1 MGEKTRFSEAQ
12 FGAARREEQAAVR
25 TTIVGGRP
33 PGSGQRV
40 GPIPRGVEVLV
51 KKAAVDA
58 EFREVLLE
66 RRAAAAGEIGLE
78 LDPAEALMLAAVPAD
93 QLRAIIQRTTV
104 PQEHRRAFLGQAAAA
119 MLAAVG
125 GMVLGESAAESRD
138 SSHVRGI
145 RPQDTGVPRP
155 DGAPDDAADDAS
167 TALLVRKILAK
178 VAERDPE
185 HIDRQTKLKA
195 DLALTAEQLEAVHQA
210 LEAEGELPL
219 ALDVLRELETVGQVI
234 DYLEVT
240 REVWQAVL
248 DVLTERLDLPD
259 GFVITADSS
268 LVDDLKVPA
277 EDLRLI
283 HRELV
288 ARVRLTY
295 VPLAF
300 LTPHATDRQ
309 QDRVGDLVML
319 LASPLRRVRELQAK
333 EPRKESLLP
342 RPAHPRPV
350 RGSRPDCP

>member
-1 MGEKTRFSEAQ
+1 
-12 FGAARREEQAAVR
+12 
-25 TTIVGGRP
+25 
-33 PGSGQRV
+33 
-40 GPIPRGVEVLV
+40 
-51 KKAAVDA
+51 
-58 EFREVLLE
+58 
-66 RRAAAAGEIGLE
+66 
-78 LDPAEALMLAAVPAD
+78 
-93 QLRAIIQRTTV
+93 
-104 PQEHRRAFLGQAAAA
+104 

-155 DGAPDDAADDAS
+155 DVAPDDAADDAADDAS
-167 TALLVRKILAK
+167 TALLVREILAK

-248 DVLTERLDLPD
+248 DVLAERLDLPD

-319 LASPLRRVRELQAK
+319 LASPLRRVRERQAQ

-342 RPAHPRPV
+342 RPAQPRVV